1 MSLGKPILFYSKKC
15 PYSQRLWTM
24 LQNDGRLN
32 DFIKISTDDNIA
44 KIPSYIR
51 EVPTIYVNP
60 QQIYTGMNIHNY
72 LSSLPPPVASVSF
85 GSAPSFAPSISQ
97 MTPSLS
103 SSQSTTYQPMESTG
117 PRPSSNINFTKMDA
131 KIPSKLDSRPRVDT
145 GTGGNSSID
154 DYIPSEM
161 SGAWSD
167 SYSFLQDNPAPLLMN
182 FDYINDSSLSDKDKQ
197 RINAP
202 TSKQNTVL
210 SETERRYQEMQKS
223 RQMPIASQ
231 RMVR

>member
-1 MSLGKPILFYSKKC
+1 MSLELHTSY
-15 PYSQRLWTM
+15 
-24 LQNDGRLN
+24 LN
-32 DFIKISTDDNIA
+32 NLHNNICF
-44 KIPSYIR
+44 
-51 EVPTIYVNP
+51 V
-60 QQIYTGMNIHNY
+60 
-72 LSSLPPPVASVSF
+72 
-85 GSAPSFAPSISQ
+85 
-97 MTPSLS
+97 
-103 SSQSTTYQPMESTG
+103 
-117 PRPSSNINFTKMDA
+117 NFTKMDA

>member
-1 MSLGKPILFYSKKC
+1 
-15 PYSQRLWTM
+15 
-24 LQNDGRLN
+24 
-32 DFIKISTDDNIA
+32 
-44 KIPSYIR
+44 
-51 EVPTIYVNP
+51 
-60 QQIYTGMNIHNY
+60 
-72 LSSLPPPVASVSF
+72 
-85 GSAPSFAPSISQ
+85 
-97 MTPSLS
+97 
-103 SSQSTTYQPMESTG
+103 
-117 PRPSSNINFTKMDA
+117 MDA